1 MSQRINIHLNLSGTI
16 ALADFIKVA
25 ALVEPDNFGVS
36 LGNPEGAAAVEVVNV
51 GSVSSAPTPTA
62 TISAAETATAPQSST
77 VSTGEVELDAAGVAW
92 DPERHA
98 STKSKTSAGLWRMK
112 VGVSRPE
119 SEGVLASGNP
129 GTGTSVATP
138 SSTVN
143 GTTAPEASAPS
154 TASDEDDEFAAFR
167 TATAAPT
174 APAVRNWSDGDLSK
188 LCNQAAMKAG
198 GPEGVKAIIA
208 KFVPEGQLAHS
219 RSIPADQRENFAKE
233 VEATFGITYEG

>member
-1 MSQRINIHLNLSGTI
+1 MSQRINIHLNLLGTI

-25 ALVEPDNFGVS
+25 TLVEPDNFGVL
-36 LGNPEGAAAVEVVNV
+36 LGNAEGAGVETGNV
-51 GSVSSAPTPTA
+51 GLVSPAPTPTA
-62 TISAAETATAPQSST
+62 TASAAETATAPQSST
-77 VSTGEVELDAAGVAW
+77 VSSTDAELDAAGVAW

-119 SEGVLASGNP
+119 SEGVPAAGNS
-129 GTGTSVATP
+129 GTGTSAATP

-143 GTTAPEASAPS
+143 DTAVSTASAPQS
-154 TASDEDDEFAAFR
+154 ASADEDDEFAAFR
-167 TATAAPT
+167 TAAAT
-174 APAVRNWSDGDLSK
+174 SSAPAVRNWSDGDLSK

-233 VEATFGITYEG
+233 VETTFGITYEG